1 MIIED
6 FLTADEIDELKAA
19 GRGLCMEA
27 PQESR
32 KVFSAKAGDNG
43 TDAQNKDNYFI
54 ESADKIRFFFE
65 EGALGKD
72 GELIVDPLNA
82 LNKVR

>member
-6 FLTADEIDELKAA
+6 FLTADEIVELKAA
-19 GRGLCMEA
+19 GRTLCMEA

-32 KVFSAKAGDNG
+32 KVFSSKASG
-43 TDAQNKDNYFI
+43 TEAQNKENYFI